1 LSEHNRTSET
11 KQPDRLAGEDQARIS
26 QILGSQMSPL
36 AGAGYGQFGVVPL
49 LSKYIEAKNKE
60 DQP

>member
-1 LSEHNRTSET
+1 LSDHNKTSET
-11 KQPDRLAGEDQARIS
+11 KQPDRLTDEDQARIS
-26 QILGSQMSPL
+26 QILGSKMSPL
-36 AGAGYGQFGVVPL
+36 VGAGYSQFGVVPL